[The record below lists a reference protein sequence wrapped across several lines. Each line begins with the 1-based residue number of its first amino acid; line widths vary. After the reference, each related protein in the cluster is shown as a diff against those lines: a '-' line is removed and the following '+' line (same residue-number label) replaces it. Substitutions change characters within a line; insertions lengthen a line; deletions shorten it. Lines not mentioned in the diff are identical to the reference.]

1 MALKDI
7 QIPKVEVPVGSGG
20 SFAVRG
26 LSTVDL
32 EHLVHAHGE
41 SMRGLFDEF
50 VNGKAKSLD
59 KLEIGPILMEL
70 LKRAPALVQDVIAL
84 AADADDED
92 RAVVAQL
99 PTSVQ
104 MSALGSIFTLTL
116 STNGDMGNAL
126 ETVTQLLGSVNE
138 AMAGQ
143 LKSAASR

>member
-26 LSTVDL
+26 LSTADL
-32 EHLVHAHGE
+32 EFLVHTHGE

-59 KLEIGPILMEL
+59 KLEIGPVLLEL
-70 LKRAPALVQDVIAL
+70 LKRAPVLVQDVIAL
-84 AADADDED
+84 AADADDDD
-92 RAVVAQL
+92 RAVVAKL
-99 PTSVQ
+99 PTSAQ
-104 MSALGSIFTLTL
+104 LSALGSIFTLTL

-126 ETVTQLLGSVNE
+126 EMVTQLLGSVNE